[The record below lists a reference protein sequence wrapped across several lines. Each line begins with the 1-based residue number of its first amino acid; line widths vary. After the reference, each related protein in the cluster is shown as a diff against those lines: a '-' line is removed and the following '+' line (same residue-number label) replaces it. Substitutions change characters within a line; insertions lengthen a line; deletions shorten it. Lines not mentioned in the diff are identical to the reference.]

1 MPSRAGGQTA
11 VIHGGR
17 RCRPVR
23 SGRSR
28 SRGAIW
34 SAIRV
39 ATSSRFAVM
48 GPEYEPIAID
58 AKSVASAEA
67 AAAQ

>member
-1 MPSRAGGQTA
+1 M
-11 VIHGGR
+11 
-17 RCRPVR
+17 
-23 SGRSR
+23 
-28 SRGAIW
+28 
-34 SAIRV
+34 RV